1 MLFQVLAPIES
12 AMPSLPTVTI
22 RESLDA
28 RYSIYYK
35 DQHLPAKLMPARMLA
50 VPRAIKPLR
59 NLTPVAP
66 HLTAPPPP
74 SHPWRKYPAV
84 TKSLNTYRT

>member
-59 NLTPVAP
+59 NLTPHKFINP
-66 HLTAPPPP
+66 KILIQLTFRR
-74 SHPWRKYPAV
+74 SKTMRFYWIDC
-84 TKSLNTYRT
+84 